1 MIKEYI
7 FKVVKEQ
14 YVKVYASNVE
24 DALDLAE
31 EDSFLNPDEEEIV
44 DIILIDEVEE
54 EDYER

>member
-44 DIILIDEVEE
+44 DVILIDEVEE